1 MIQDPLDAYFKI
13 LKFLGKVLLIAFV
26 ILIISLV
33 VYFNFFKDL

>member
-13 LKFLGKVLLIAFV
+13 LKFFGKVLLIALV